1 MTVRQRIMSALAA
14 NAFGQAVTLASQIV
28 LTPMFFRFWGAAKYG
43 EWLMLS
49 SIPAYLT
56 MADLGIGS
64 AAGNEMT
71 MRASAGNHRGAQ
83 ETFRGALLVSLLA
96 GAVALTVG
104 VVAGVLNF
112 RYAVPATPHIPSAE
126 AAAVLLVLALTV
138 AIGFTGGVVS
148 AGFRCGERNALGIV
162 LSNTSRL
169 LEALTMGALLL
180 AGKSP
185 LWLCAGGLC
194 VKLLMLLAQMLWL
207 VRIAPWRFTP
217 YAAADKNL
225 VKRLIAPSMGFLAF
239 PLGNALA
246 LQGPILIIG
255 YVFGGPAVAIF
266 SAMRTLARLPIQIT
280 NVFNS
285 SVWPEM
291 SRAFGSGDMPMLRQL
306 HRQTWGVT
314 LFLTVG
320 SGLGLCLLGPVVAH
334 IWLGANVAYNAPL
347 LNTLIAVTVV
357 SATWNASSVVLA
369 AINAHARMGLVY
381 VLTNAATLGTAY
393 LLTPHLGWSALLSCL
408 LVAEVMLMAYVLPL
422 VLATTA
428 DKLRPFVSF
437 ALVGGIR
444 RLIPS
449 RNFK

>member
-1 MTVRQRIMSALAA
+1 
-14 NAFGQAVTLASQIV
+14 
-28 LTPMFFRFWGAAKYG
+28 
-43 EWLMLS
+43 
-49 SIPAYLT
+49 
-56 MADLGIGS
+56 
-64 AAGNEMT
+64 
-71 MRASAGNHRGAQ
+71 
-83 ETFRGALLVSLLA
+83 
-96 GAVALTVG
+96 
-104 VVAGVLNF
+104 
-112 RYAVPATPHIPSAE
+112 
-126 AAAVLLVLALTV
+126 
-138 AIGFTGGVVS
+138 
-148 AGFRCGERNALGIV
+148 
-162 LSNTSRL
+162 
-169 LEALTMGALLL
+169 
-180 AGKSP
+180 
-185 LWLCAGGLC
+185 
-194 VKLLMLLAQMLWL
+194 
-207 VRIAPWRFTP
+207 
-217 YAAADKNL
+217 
-225 VKRLIAPSMGFLAF
+225 
-239 PLGNALA
+239 
-246 LQGPILIIG
+246 
-255 YVFGGPAVAIF
+255 
-266 SAMRTLARLPIQIT
+266 MRTLARLPIQIT